1 MCAVSS
7 GTNTGSLLS
16 STARS
21 SNRRSTAL
29 ATNFICRNA
38 ISFPRHVLGPPWN
51 TGNSNA
57 DTPSPCSNSHRH
69 GRNSP
74 ASAPQIASILPI
86 PTSPSAACFESHATG
101 GYSRIVSHSAAWS
114 TRIFLDPSS
123 PTPMTSPPAT
133 PPWPSWCSSMISRS
147 TSASTS
153 RWRVMSQKNHVS
165 ADEVVSRPAMM
176 KLITMSRITS
186 SPYPAA
192 AMRDTRSSSPPPRRA
207 RHRRRRRMSSVM
219 APWITAISSRRRRSE
234 PTPSARF
241 AFHTAAT
248 GAAPRRATI
257 AAAASNADS
266 SLDITGNN
274 GVSSSHTAY
283 DVERELPQELL
294 HVDDG
299 HGDLTAGLRRGVE
312 RREEARAGLGLE
324 RGSHALPEGPGGE
337 LVADELALGAPRLAV
352 DVEDAAAEEVA
363 ERLREGLPL
372 GIVPKVT
379 LEDVLDVRPVRGHHG
394 ASRAEAFHDERL
406 RRRRREEAGVPVE
419 QPATVPV
426 ELHQAAQ
433 HRVAPRR
440 VPMSGANSMA
450 EGAEEEEAGS
460 HEW

>member
-1 MCAVSS
+1 
-7 GTNTGSLLS
+7 
-16 STARS
+16 
-21 SNRRSTAL
+21 
-29 ATNFICRNA
+29 
-38 ISFPRHVLGPPWN
+38 
-51 TGNSNA
+51 
-57 DTPSPCSNSHRH
+57 
-69 GRNSP
+69 
-74 ASAPQIASILPI
+74 
-86 PTSPSAACFESHATG
+86 
-101 GYSRIVSHSAAWS
+101 
-114 TRIFLDPSS
+114 
-123 PTPMTSPPAT
+123 
-133 PPWPSWCSSMISRS
+133 
-147 TSASTS
+147 
-153 RWRVMSQKNHVS
+153 MSQKNHVS

-176 KLITMSRITS
+176 KLITMSRIAS

-192 AMRDTRSSSPPPRRA
+192 AIRDTRSSPSPRRRA
-207 RHRRRRRMSSVM
+207 RRRRMSSVM
-219 APWITAISSRRRRSE
+219 APWITAISSRRRLSD

-257 AAAASNADS
+257 AAAASNADA

-299 HGDLTAGLRRGVE
+299 HGDLAAAGARRGVE
-312 RREEARAGLGLE
+312 RREQARAGLGVE
-324 RGSHALPEGPGGE
+324 RGAHTLPEGPGGE
-337 LVADELALGAPRLAV
+337 LVADELALGAPRLTV

-363 ERLREGLPL
+363 ECLREGLPFR
-372 GIVPKVT
+372 IVPKVT
-379 LEDVLDVRPVRGHHG
+379 LEDVLDVRRVRGHHG

-440 VPMSGANSMA
+440 VPQSGANVTSPCCEQSMA